1 MFTTA
6 LTVTILAFVRMSIA
20 RPTNDDPHPTAPSPK
35 IIHCTGATDDEPSF
49 ANKALV
55 FGSDEQLE
63 LYESTVKG
71 DCTGC
76 VWTATDTPDVPGGIL
91 LTGGRTNLHSDLAQ
105 HHKGL
110 PGGNPVACATLSK
123 TFTFEDSQVTATYH
137 AVVDDYANTR
147 ICHVD
152 FVGDKQNDVTGQC

>member
-1 MFTTA
+1 MFATA
-6 LTVTILAFVRMSIA
+6 LTVAILAFVRMSIA
-20 RPTNDDPHPTAPSPK
+20 SPVNGDPQPK

-71 DCTGC
+71 DCNGC
-76 VWTATDTPDVPGGIL
+76 VWTATDAPSLGGGLL
-91 LTGGRTNLHSDLAQ
+91 LTGGTTDRHSDLAQ

-110 PGGNPVACATLSK
+110 PEEGAPACASLSK
-123 TFTFEDSQVTATYH
+123 TFTLEDTQVTATYH
-137 AVVDDYANTR
+137 AIVDDFANTK